1 MRSTCGIAM
10 LVVLAACGCALMPTA
25 PTETVQPAPPQVQQ
39 GVPASAPGVQF
50 TPLYGAGAPPAP
62 LANPLP
68 VPVVDLDFAWEQII
82 AVVEENFK
90 IQHEERVRLAGDI
103 LTEGRIDTVPL
114 IASTTLEPWRTDS
127 VTFRDRLLSTLQS
140 MRRRCYV
147 RVIPVQRAFLVDL
160 QIVKELEDLPQPTM
174 AVNGMALYNMQNQG
188 VDRVTDP
195 LPSLADPP
203 GVPQRAAAPV
213 AGWIPKGRDI
223 PLEQVMLSKIQSRLA
238 PFAAPAFTTPG
249 GTFGLPPTQ

>member
-1 MRSTCGIAM
+1 M
-10 LVVLAACGCALMPTA
+10 
-25 PTETVQPAPPQVQQ
+25 
-39 GVPASAPGVQF
+39 
-50 TPLYGAGAPPAP
+50 P

-68 VPVVDLDFAWEQII
+68 VPVVDLDFAWEQIASVI
-82 AVVEENFK
+82 EENFK

-127 VTFRDRLLSTLQS
+127 VTFHDRLLSTLQS

-147 RVIPVQRAFLVDL
+147 RVIPVQGAFLVDL
-160 QIVKELEDLPQPTM
+160 QIMKELEDLPQPTN
-174 AVNGMALYNMQNQG
+174 AVNGMPLFNMLDQG
-188 VDRVTDP
+188 VDRIADP

-203 GVPQRAAAPV
+203 GIPPRPAVPT
-213 AGWIPKGRDI
+213 AGWIPQGRDV
-223 PLEQVMLSKIQSRLA
+223 PLEQVMLAKIQARLA

-249 GTFGLPPTQ
+249 GTFGIPPTK